1 MRKLISVK
9 RGFSLIELVVVTGLL
24 VIVFG
29 VAVLVFSQVIRTAN
43 RAHIASMVRSE
54 AAFALSEM
62 VRDIQEAERVT
73 TSIGGYTN
81 YIELQDSEGN
91 CYLSYGLSYGSMPLT
106 CDSVARDNGC
116 DGSWDDNLTSNSVE
130 VTGLA
135 FSQNLSRVD
144 INITVEQCSTST
156 RPEFQ
161 GSITLQEG
169 VNLRNYAAY
178 Q

>member
-1 MRKLISVK
+1 MRKLISAK
-9 RGFSLIELVVVTGLL
+9 RGFSLIELVVVAGLL
-24 VIVFG
+24 VIIFG

-43 RAHIASMVRSE
+43 RAHIANMVRAE

-73 TSIGGYTN
+73 IVGSSIDL
-81 YIELQDSEGN
+81 EDSEGN
-91 CYLSYGLSYGSMPLT
+91 CYLKYERYVLSGLT
-106 CDSVARDNGC
+106 CRGVRRDNDC
-116 DGSWDDNLTSNSVE
+116 SGSWEDLTSRAVDVE
-130 VTGLA
+130 ELTFNQA
-135 FSQNLSRVD
+135 ENIVD
-144 INITVEQCSTST
+144 ITIEVEQCTTLT
-156 RPEFQ
+156 RPEFR